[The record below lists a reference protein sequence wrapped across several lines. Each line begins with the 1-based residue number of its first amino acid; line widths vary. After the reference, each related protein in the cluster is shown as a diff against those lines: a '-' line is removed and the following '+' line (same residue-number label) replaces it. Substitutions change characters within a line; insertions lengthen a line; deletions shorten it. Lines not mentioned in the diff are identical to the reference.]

1 MEPAIDIRVHRI
13 GRLRYRRHRAL
24 GQSLPAH
31 CAAYS
36 ILYCKYK
43 WQPIR
48 TFTRT
53 RLRSEA
59 WRCTRSSF
67 PKKHSLH
74 RGWDQ
79 ADIPKLE
86 HGAVGLPEPGR
97 DVGRHMPLHQ
107 DHDKPCRSEGR

>member
-31 CAAYS
+31 SAAYS
-36 ILYCKYK
+36 ILYWKYQ

-67 PKKHSLH
+67 LQKLAQHS
-74 RGWDQ
+74 
-79 ADIPKLE
+79 
-86 HGAVGLPEPGR
+86 EPSVSFR
-97 DVGRHMPLHQ
+97 
-107 DHDKPCRSEGR
+107 

>member
-67 PKKHSLH
+67 L
-74 RGWDQ
+74 RNTLCIGDG
-79 ADIPKLE
+79 IKLISQSSST
-86 HGAVGLPEPGR
+86 AL
-97 DVGRHMPLHQ
+97 
-107 DHDKPCRSEGR
+107 

>member
-1 MEPAIDIRVHRI
+1 MGLRSAALVSGSNNMRQAAICRSVQSMEPAIDIRVHRI

-31 CAAYS
+31 SAAYS
-36 ILYCKYK
+36 ILYWKYQ

-67 PKKHSLH
+67 LQKLAQHS
-74 RGWDQ
+74 
-79 ADIPKLE
+79 
-86 HGAVGLPEPGR
+86 EPSVSFR
-97 DVGRHMPLHQ
+97 
-107 DHDKPCRSEGR
+107 